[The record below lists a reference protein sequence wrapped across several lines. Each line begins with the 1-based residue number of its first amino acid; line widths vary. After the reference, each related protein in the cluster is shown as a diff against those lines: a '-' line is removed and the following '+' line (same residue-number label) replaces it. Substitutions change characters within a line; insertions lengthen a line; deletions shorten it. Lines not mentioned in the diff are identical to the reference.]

1 MNAVMLLRLAFAA
14 TGLSALAF
22 SMSVTCFAESL
33 PTPGPLD
40 SRVRV
45 AKYNEDEIFRLQ
57 GYVGYQIEIEFEP
70 GETVTGQGAGDLE
83 GLSFAS
89 FDNHLF
95 LKPKA
100 ADVGTN
106 LSVATNRRNYRFD
119 YTVAA
124 GPPDPRKDTVMYVV
138 RFIYPLHPAQAGPT
152 PGEVIEQRLGEAS
165 TGRSQNLDYWFC
177 GDTAIRPV
185 WVSDDGVQTHLRFGV
200 RGELPAL
207 FVRNDDGSESLLN
220 FTMNE
225 GDVVVHRVAQK
236 FVVRRGQLT
245 GCIVNRAFNGG
256 GERLESGTVSPEV
269 RRERRG
275 LP

>member
-1 MNAVMLLRLAFAA
+1 MNAAILLRDGFAA
-14 TGLSALAF
+14 IAIWVLTLLS
-22 SMSVTCFAESL
+22 SSVCFAESV
-33 PTPGPLD
+33 PAPGPLD

-106 LSVATNRRNYRFD
+106 LSITTNRRNYRFD
-119 YTVAA
+119 YTVAV
-124 GPPDPRKDTVMYVV
+124 GPPDPRRDTVMYVV
-138 RFIYPLHPAQAGPT
+138 RFIYPPHPVQSGPT
-152 PGEVIEQRLGEAS
+152 TSQVIEQKLAGAAV
-165 TGRSQNLDYWFC
+165 GRPQNLDYWFC

-185 WVSDDGVQTHLRFGV
+185 AVSDDGVQTRLRFGV

-207 FVRNDDGSESLLN
+207 FVRNDDASESLLN
-220 FTMNE
+220 FTMDQ
-225 GDVVVHRVAQK
+225 GDVVVHRVARK
-236 FVVRRGQLT
+236 FVVRRGKLT
-245 GCIVNRAFNGG
+245 GCIVNKAFNGG

-269 RRERRG
+269 WRERRG